1 MTDLNE
7 TCNIELAV
15 ETSQQDNSLDSLVPL
30 SMFSPT
36 TNETCQLTTQCPSP
50 CSQQNVQNCTLQ
62 NSIQQTEQGFTIID
76 GVMYNRAGYEI
87 CGVKNQHNRPCQR
100 IGFCPFHGKKK
111 QNNQQG
117 NQSAIEKKKVNEK
130 TASLKKQPFK
140 QGWTKEEHLRFL
152 TGLQI
157 HGKGAW
163 KDIAAIVA
171 TRTATQIQSH
181 AQKYFLRQ
189 RQKVKNKRSIHDF
202 TIEDLQK
209 AVAAEAAAR
218 QKQQQQQQQQQ
229 QQPQKVQTTPIQN
242 LDPAT
247 MQFATAQEWKKCAEF
262 LQALQAEQAIAPQM
276 RLPYTQFFADLDPIN
291 QWKPLMGNAFGTLD
305 TTGLINSY
313 PTNHQRLDL
322 PIVQQNLQY
331 VHNTKV
337 TGNPIQQVS
346 TTELNQQSKVSGQ
359 KRKLEQNTFDFIDE
373 PLLKKSFTST
383 LYRE

>member
-1 MTDLNE
+1 MAQANE
-7 TCNIELAV
+7 SCNIELAV
-15 ETSQQDNSLDSLVPL
+15 DASQQDTSLDSLVPL
-30 SMFSPT
+30 SVFPS
-36 TNETCQLTTQCPSP
+36 NEPCQLTTTQCNPSP
-50 CSQQNVQNCTLQ
+50 CSQQTTTPTQNT
-62 NSIQQTEQGFTIID
+62 IQQTDQGFIVID

-111 QNNQQG
+111 QQQNN
-117 NQSAIEKKKVNEK
+117 SEKKKLPDK
-130 TASLKKQPFK
+130 SPIKKQPFK

-209 AVAAEAAAR
+209 AVAAEAAAK
-218 QKQQQQQQQQQ
+218 QKQ
-229 QQPQKVQTTPIQN
+229 KAQTNPAPN
-242 LDPAT
+242 LDPTAV
-247 MQFATAQEWKKCAEF
+247 QFAPQDWKKYAEF
-262 LQALQAEQAIAPQM
+262 FQALQQTDQTIAPQM
-276 RLPYTQFFADLDPIN
+276 RVPYNQFFADMDTMN
-291 QWKPLMGNAFGTLD
+291 QWRPLITNTFGGIDPTL
-305 TTGLINSY
+305 LNSY
-313 PTNHQRLDL
+313 PTNHQRMDI
-322 PIVQQNLQY
+322 PIVQNPQFVQ
-331 VHNTKV
+331 NTKV
-337 TGNPIQQVS
+337 TNTIQQVS
-346 TTELNQQSKVSGQ
+346 QTEINQESRVVGQ
-359 KRKLEQNTFDFIDE
+359 KRKAEDQTFDFLDE

>member
-1 MTDLNE
+1 MTDQNE

-15 ETSQQDNSLDSLVPL
+15 DASQQDNSLDSLVSL

-50 CSQQNVQNCTLQ
+50 CSQQNTTLQ
-62 NSIQQTEQGFTIID
+62 NSIQQTEQGFSIVD
-76 GVMYNRAGYEI
+76 GVMFNRAGYEI

-111 QNNQQG
+111 QG
-117 NQSAIEKKKVNEK
+117 NQSAVEKKKVTEK
-130 TASLKKQPFK
+130 PSSLKKQPFK

-218 QKQQQQQQQQQ
+218 QKQQQQQQ
-229 QQPQKVQTTPIQN
+229 KVQSNPIQN

-247 MQFATAQEWKKCAEF
+247 VQFATAQEWKKCAEF
-262 LQALQAEQAIAPQM
+262 LQALQAEQAIVPQM
-276 RLPYTQFFADLDPIN
+276 RLPYAQLLADLDSIN
-291 QWKPLMGNAFGTLD
+291 QWKPLMGNSFGNLD
-305 TTGLINSY
+305 ISLINSN

-322 PIVQQNLQY
+322 PIVQQNLQF
-331 VHNTKV
+331 VHNTKI

-346 TTELNQQSKVSGQ
+346 QLGLNQQSKVSGQ
-359 KRKLEQNTFDFIDE
+359 KRKLEQNTFDFLDE